1 MTHSSRHKI
10 VETFASIDTLWAYR
24 THTDSIPVAPNHHNG
39 ADMYRKQRVNP
50 DYSWVIVEFSHIPDH
65 PIQDNSIMQEIV
77 NTCIS
82 VCTVVFIIVSTVLIT
97 ILSIIL
103 VMIKNLVLTQE
114 LRNHIKMVKKIKESD
129 WEPEPSHC

>member
-1 MTHSSRHKI
+1 
-10 VETFASIDTLWAYR
+10 
-24 THTDSIPVAPNHHNG
+24 
-39 ADMYRKQRVNP
+39 MYQKQRVNP
-50 DYSWVIVEFSHIPDH
+50 DYSWVIVEFSHILDH

-129 WEPEPSHC
+129 WESEPPTADT